1 MWLDFSCF
9 FLFFDFFVLSVLLF
23 FFFDFLRF
31 ILSESDELKLEDVSD
46 SEIWLDGELDV
57 KELDDDDDDDDELR
71 YFRFLD
77 FLVLDLLLPWFA
89 LEPFLL
95 LGTPAASAE
104 SQRPEKEACWTGNLT
119 FSCGVYE
126 SRLFRLFSPFFPP
139 GCLNTFPG
147 VTNVVVFFY
156 HNDVHICALKQSLQ

>member
-57 KELDDDDDDDDELR
+57 KELDDDDDDELR

-147 VTNVVVFFY
+147 VANVVVFFY

>member
-23 FFFDFLRF
+23 FFFDFLCF

-57 KELDDDDDDDDELR
+57 KELDDDDDELR

-139 GCLNTFPG
+139 GCLKTFPG
-147 VTNVVVFFY
+147 VANVVVFFY
-156 HNDVHICALKQSLQ
+156 HNDVHICTLKQSLQ

>member
-9 FLFFDFFVLSVLLF
+9 FLFFLF
-23 FFFDFLRF
+23 LCF
-31 ILSESDELKLEDVSD
+31 ILFTFLFLWFLTFHSFWIWWAELEDVSD
-46 SEIWLDGELDV
+46 SETWLDGELDV
-57 KELDDDDDDDDELR
+57 KELDDDDDELR

-104 SQRPEKEACWTGNLT
+104 SQRPEKEACWTGNVT

-147 VTNVVVFFY
+147 VANVVVFFY

>member
-57 KELDDDDDDDDELR
+57 KELDDDDDDDELR

-126 SRLFRLFSPFFPP
+126 SRLFRLFSPFFSP

-147 VTNVVVFFY
+147 VANVVVFFY